1 MEEKLAR
8 KKAKA
13 ELKRK
18 YKEELRRHREESRYT
33 ISPTKRE
40 RLERMAEKQVEQI
53 LQAAHV
59 IGHSEV
65 DKVEAPQGDM
75 ATNTGTEG
83 GEKDTLPETN
93 KLLM

>member
-1 MEEKLAR
+1 MAR
-8 KKAKA
+8 KKMKA

-18 YKEELRRHREESRYT
+18 HKEEKRRFREETRHT
-33 ISPTKRE
+33 ISLTKRE

-59 IGHSEV
+59 IGPPKTDRV
-65 DKVEAPQGDM
+65 TQPQGE
-75 ATNTGTEG
+75 TVIETVGKE
-83 GEKDTLPETN
+83 GEKSPMMESI